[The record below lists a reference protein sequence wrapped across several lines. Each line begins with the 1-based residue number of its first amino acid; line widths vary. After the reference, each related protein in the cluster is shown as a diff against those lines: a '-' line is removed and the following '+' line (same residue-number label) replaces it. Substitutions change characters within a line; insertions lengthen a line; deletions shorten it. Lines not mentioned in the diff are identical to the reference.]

1 MRTSYAREW
10 VWLCLALQLLGYV
23 IDVLWHGWLRPG
35 VEPATVGE
43 MARHLATV
51 HLVLYVGA
59 VAAVVSLANLVLR
72 ERAARERASAC
83 TGLALPI
90 ALAGATLSAS
100 AEAWHAYSHLQMDL
114 SHAPIAGSLSFVGF
128 LTAVVAMSLSSGR
141 RDAAAPRAGR
151 RAA

>member
-23 IDVLWHGWLRPG
+23 IDVLWHGWLRAG

-59 VAAVVSLANLVLR
+59 IAVVVSLAMLVVR
-72 ERAARERASAC
+72 ERSTSSA
-83 TGLALPI
+83 GIALPI
-90 ALAGATLSAS
+90 ALGAAVLSAS
-100 AEAWHAYSHLQMDL
+100 GEAWHAYSHLQMDT
-114 SHAPIAGSLSFVGF
+114 SHAPIAGSLSFLGF
-128 LTAVVAMSLSSGR
+128 LTAVVAMSQSSGR

-151 RAA
+151 RAV

>member
-1 MRTSYAREW
+1 L

-23 IDVLWHGWLRPG
+23 IDVLWHGWIRAG

-59 VAAVVSLANLVLR
+59 VAVVVSLASLV
-72 ERAARERASAC
+72 ARERSS
-83 TGLALPI
+83 TGVAVPI
-90 ALAGATLSAS
+90 ALAGAVLSAS
-100 AEAWHAYSHLQMDL
+100 AEAWHAYSHLQMDTR
-114 SHAPIAGSLSFVGF
+114 HAPIAGSLSFLGF

-151 RAA
+151 RAV

>member
-23 IDVLWHGWLRPG
+23 IDVLWHGWLRAG

-59 VAAVVSLANLVLR
+59 IAVVVSLAMLVVR
-72 ERAARERASAC
+72 ERSTSSA
-83 TGLALPI
+83 GIALPI
-90 ALAGATLSAS
+90 ALAGAVLSAS
-100 AEAWHAYSHLQMDL
+100 AEAWHAYSHLQMDT
-114 SHAPIAGSLSFVGF
+114 SHAPIAGSLSFLGF
-128 LTAVVAMSLSSGR
+128 LTAVVAMSQSSGQ

-151 RAA
+151 RAV